1 MSVKT
6 TIFFI
11 VALLAS
17 VVAKAAKVDTITIK
31 AAEMPQP
38 IEVTIIVPD
47 GACATH
53 RVPTVYLLNGFGGDH
68 KQWTTTCKQLP
79 ALADQYGMA
88 MVMPDGC
95 DSWYWDAP
103 ANPRVK
109 M

>member
-53 RVPTVYLLNGFGGDH
+53 RAHGILTQRF
-68 KQWTTTCKQLP
+68 
-79 ALADQYGMA
+79 
-88 MVMPDGC
+88 
-95 DSWYWDAP
+95 
-103 ANPRVK
+103 RR
-109 M
+109 